1 MISLNKFS
9 FAVIVGLLTLIILP
23 WWQHKGLNLETKET
37 SNSARKL
44 LINDVTPLSLNLSYF
59 LKRPIFSQS
68 RQQATNRL
76 TMKGASAKNNLI
88 RKYKYRGTMIDGLRT
103 AIILENNGKL
113 IHAEIGQKINGWQLV
128 KIELG
133 KIILSNGFENINLL
147 EENQNKT
154 KNLQN
159 KKRDTRWLP
168 ASQGKE

>member
-1 MISLNKFS
+1 MISLNKLS
-9 FAVIVGLLTLIILP
+9 FPVIVGLLTVIVLP

-37 SNSARKL
+37 GNSDRKL
-44 LINDVTPLSLNLSYF
+44 LINDVKPLSLNPSYF
-59 LKRPIFSQS
+59 LKKPIFSQS
-68 RQQATNRL
+68 RRQATNHL
-76 TMKGASAKNNLI
+76 TMKGTSAKSNLV
-88 RKYKYRGTMIDGLRT
+88 REYKYRGTMIDGLRT

-113 IHAEIGQKINGWQLV
+113 IHAEIGQKISGWQLV

-133 KIILSNGFENINLL
+133 KIILSNGFETINLL
-147 EENQNKT
+147 EENQNNT

>member
-1 MISLNKFS
+1 MISLNKLS
-9 FAVIVGLLTLIILP
+9 FPVIVGLLTVIVLP
-23 WWQHKGLNLETKET
+23 WWQHKGLNPETKET
-37 SNSARKL
+37 GNSDRKL
-44 LINDVTPLSLNLSYF
+44 VINDVKPFSLNPSYF
-59 LKRPIFSQS
+59 LKKPIFSQS
-68 RQQATNRL
+68 RQQSTNHL
-76 TMKGASAKNNLI
+76 VMKGTSAKSNLV

-133 KIILSNGFENINLL
+133 KIILSNGFETINLL
-147 EENQNKT
+147 EENQNDT

>member
-1 MISLNKFS
+1 MISLHKLS
-9 FAVIVGLLTLIILP
+9 FLLIVGLLTVIALP
-23 WWQHKGLNLETKET
+23 WWHHTGLNLETKET

-44 LINDVTPLSLNLSYF
+44 LINDVKPNSLDPSYF
-59 LKRPIFSQS
+59 LKSPIFNQS
-68 RQQATNRL
+68 RQQATNHL
-76 TMKGASAKNNLI
+76 TMKAASAKHNLV

-103 AIILENNGKL
+103 TIILESDGKL
-113 IHAEIGQKINGWQLV
+113 IHAEIGQKISGWQLV

-133 KIILSNGFENINLL
+133 KIILSNGFETINLL
-147 EENQNKT
+147 EENQNNT